1 MLLEKFLSERVYKN
15 DYSYVKK
22 TKWYLCIFLLY

>member
-15 DYSYVKK
+15 DYLYVKK
-22 TKWYLCIFLLY
+22 TKSTLCIFLLK